1 MGISMNLP
9 PRLRLSF
16 EKDPSWE
23 DREIVDEGLGTHN
36 APFLRDP
43 RYSYFGIFVRDDARE
58 TQGAIRA
65 GLVGNCYAG
74 WLFVNLL
81 WVHRDLR
88 RRGIGQML
96 LAEAERHAIEFGCHS
111 AWLDTFSFQAP
122 DFYPKFGYQEFARL
136 DYPPDHQRI
145 FLKKQL
151 NAG

>member
-122 DFYPKFGYQEFARL
+122 DFYPKFGYHEFARL
-136 DYPPDHQRI
+136 NYPPDHQRI

-151 NAG
+151 KAG

>member
-1 MGISMNLP
+1 MDLP
-9 PRLRLSF
+9 PGLRLSF

-23 DREIVDEGLGTHN
+23 DREIVDDGLGAHN

-58 TQGAIRA
+58 TQRTIRA

-81 WVHRDLR
+81 WVHDELR